1 LGDTLQGKLDGGKDI
16 AVKRLSRRSMQGL
29 REFKNEVKLI
39 ARLQHRNLVR
49 LLGCC
54 IDGSERMLV
63 YEYMHNSSLNTFLFS
78 KLSPFKRPTVH
89 INSSFGD
96 HLSHGI

>member
-1 LGDTLQGKLDGGKDI
+1 MHVMYGKPKTADDDGALLQGKLDSGQDI
-16 AVKRLSRRSMQGL
+16 AVKRLSRRSTQGL

-39 ARLQHRNLVR
+39 AKLQHRNLVR

-63 YEYMHNSSLNTFLFS
+63 YEYMHNRSLNTFLFS
-78 KLSPFKRPTVH
+78 KSPAR
-89 INSSFGD
+89 
-96 HLSHGI
+96 